1 MLQLPANKSFPVIQQ
16 FLQDNEA
23 LVYWYMTLSI
33 SKAIKRHSE
42 KTELFSFGGNGENIA
57 VVRQNDYE
65 KVLMD
70 AIKHF
75 SKAEEYERAAF
86 ARDLLTQWKIE
97 QVINENKNIQE

>member
-1 MLQLPANKSFPVIQQ
+1 MLQLPANKPFPVIQK

-33 SKAIKRHSE
+33 SKSIKE
-42 KTELFSFGGNGENIA
+42 NTDKTELFSFGGNSENIA
-57 VVRQNDYE
+57 IVKKNDYE
-65 KVLMD
+65 QVLTD

-86 ARDLLTQWKIE
+86 ARDLLNKWKIE
-97 QVINENKNIQE
+97 QVINETSTE

>member
-1 MLQLPANKSFPVIQQ
+1 MLQLPPNKPFPVIQK

-33 SKAIKRHSE
+33 SKSIKENAE
-42 KTELFSFGGNGENIA
+42 KTDLFSFGGNSENIA
-57 VVRQNDYE
+57 IVKKKDYE
-65 KVLMD
+65 QVLTD

-86 ARDLLTQWKIE
+86 ARDLLAKWKVE
-97 QVINENKNIQE
+97 QVINEKPTE

>member
-1 MLQLPANKSFPVIQQ
+1 MLKLPENKSFPVIQK

-33 SKAIKRHSE
+33 SKSIRENSD
-42 KTELFSFGGNGENIA
+42 KTELFSFGGSSENIA
-57 VVRQNDYE
+57 VVKKNDYE
-65 KVLMD
+65 QVLTD

-86 ARDLLTQWKIE
+86 ARDLLTRWKVE
-97 QVINENKNIQE
+97 QVINEKPTE